1 MTKLVPITTDMREPE
16 ISAPAAEKLIEG
28 RPVHRTWN
36 VEEQDRGLYAGLWE
50 STPGEWRV
58 AYDEW
63 EFCQIIEGHSI
74 LTEDGGKSRHLR
86 AGDAIVIRP
95 GFAGRWK
102 VIETTRKSYVIRL

>member
-1 MTKLVPITTDMREPE
+1 MTKLVPVTTDMREPQ
-16 ISAPAAEKLIEG
+16 ISTPAAEKLIEG

-36 VEEQDRGLYAGLWE
+36 VEEQDGGLYAGLWE

-63 EFCQIIEGHSI
+63 EFCQIIEGYSI
-74 LTEDGGKSRHLR
+74 LTDDGGDGRHLR

-95 GFAGRWK
+95 GFTGSWK
-102 VIETTRKSYVIRL
+102 VVETTRKTYVIRL